1 MTAPAIDLRGVTVTL
16 GGNRILDRI
25 DLTVQQGEFLGI
37 LGPNGGGKTTIAKV
51 VLGLIE
57 PDAGSVEVLGGPPA
71 NARGR
76 VGYVPQSIVFD
87 RGFPIRA
94 LDVVLLGRLGKLK
107 RVGPFRRVDRE
118 RARAA
123 LRRVGIEDLADRQI
137 GNMSGGQLQR
147 VVIARA
153 LAADAGVLV
162 LDEPASNLD
171 SNATAAL
178 YDLLEELHANL
189 TIVLIDHDLGV
200 MHRYVQ
206 AVACVNRTIF
216 HGHAK
221 DLTGEVLERIYGH
234 PVDVLHHAHGQ
245 AHDLG
250 HGHAHECDPTNGEGR
265 TR

>member
-1 MTAPAIDLRGVTVTL
+1 VTAPAIDLRGVTVTL

-25 DLTVQQGEFLGI
+25 DLAVPHGEFLGI

-51 VLGLIE
+51 VLGLIV
-57 PDAGSVEVLGGPPA
+57 PDAGTVEVLGGPPA
-71 NARGR
+71 DARGR
-76 VGYVPQSIVFD
+76 VGYVPQTIDFD

-94 LDVVLLGRLGKLK
+94 IDVVLLGRLGKPK
-107 RVGPFRRVDRE
+107 RFGPFRAVDRE
-118 RARAA
+118 RAREA
-123 LRRVGIEDLADRQI
+123 LARVGIADLAGRQI
-137 GNMSGGQLQR
+137 GSMSGGQLQR

-153 LAADAGVLV
+153 LAADARVLL

-171 SNATAAL
+171 SNGTAAL
-178 YDLLEELHANL
+178 YELLAELHANL

-206 AVACVNRTIF
+206 TVACVNRTIF

-221 DLTGEVLERIYGH
+221 DLTGEVLERVYGH

-250 HGHAHECDPTNGEGR
+250 LGHAHECDPASHDGQPR
-265 TR
+265 

>member
-1 MTAPAIDLRGVTVTL
+1 MSAPAIELRGVTVSL

-25 DLTVQQGEFLGI
+25 DLAVPQGEFLGI

-57 PDAGSVEVLGGPPA
+57 PDAGSVRVLGGSPRE
-71 NARGR
+71 ARGR
-76 VGYVPQSIVFD
+76 VGYVPQSIDFD

-94 LDVVLLGRLGKLK
+94 LDVVLLGRLGKPK
-107 RVGPFRRVDRE
+107 RLGPFRKVDRE
-118 RARAA
+118 RAVAA
-123 LRRVGIEDLADRQI
+123 LARVGVAHLADRQI
-137 GNMSGGQLQR
+137 GSMSGGQLQR

-153 LAADAGVLV
+153 LAADARVLV

-171 SNATAAL
+171 ANGTAAL
-178 YDLLEELHANL
+178 YDLLAELHANL

-206 AVACVNRTIF
+206 SVACVNRTIF

-221 DLTGEVLERIYGH
+221 DLTGEVLEKIYGH
-234 PVDVLHHAHGQ
+234 PVEVLHHEHGH

-250 HGHAHECDPTNGEGR
+250 HGHAHECDPDAGDGR
-265 TR
+265 S